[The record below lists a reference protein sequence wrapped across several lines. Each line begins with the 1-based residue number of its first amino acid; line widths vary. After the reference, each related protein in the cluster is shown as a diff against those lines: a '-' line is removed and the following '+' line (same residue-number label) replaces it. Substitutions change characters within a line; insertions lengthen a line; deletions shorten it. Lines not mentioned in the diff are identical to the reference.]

1 MSKTI
6 VNNQD
11 CTVKQPTQF
20 NAEELAR
27 LQDVACQQWLAAPG
41 NTTFL
46 VTETSF
52 MIACQR
58 IVELTQQ
65 GYEHVTH
72 GHHLTMPYVVPFKKK
87 QEEIDVELEKVRAD
101 VEHTYKAKIS
111 KEVNQA
117 KENLI
122 AQRKATLERKEK
134 EKAEQN
140 EQRLLAE
147 LQEEA
152 NALFDSYLNFNTAD

>member
-6 VNNQD
+6 INNQE

-20 NAEELAR
+20 NAEELKA
-27 LQDVACQQWLAAPG
+27 LQDAACQQWSLAPG

-52 MIACQR
+52 MKTCQR

-65 GYEHVTH
+65 GYEHDTH
-72 GHHLTMPYVVPFKKK
+72 GHHLSSPYAVPFKKK
-87 QEEIDVELEKVRAD
+87 QEEIDVELEAVKAE
-101 VEHTYKAKIS
+101 VESRYKAKIEA
-111 KEVNQA
+111 EVEQA
-117 KENLI
+117 KVNLI
-122 AQRKATLERKEK
+122 KQRKATLERKEK
-134 EKAEQN
+134 EKAEQK
-140 EQRLLAE
+140 EKKLLAE